1 MSRLLPREGAI
12 MVSTLGLV
20 FILGGVSL
28 WYLSLLPAA
37 VSTQAA
43 LYELVVHVLFGGAIL
58 ALGIHV
64 ERSELLAE
72 ERREVVLWCFAGFWI
87 LLVLAFW
94 SGLDG
99 LLAGEFSR
107 ELVSNVVIFGSMG
120 GAFGAFIGVNR
131 GRAKRNEILAEETER
146 QRETL
151 MLLTR
156 LLHHDIRN
164 DMQIIDAHAGFLEET
179 VSDEGDSSLEVI
191 QQRTDA
197 IVRLLGD
204 SATLVDTLGGDR
216 DLHPVSLDR
225 VVEAE
230 VTSVSE
236 GNPAVT
242 VQTDVP
248 PETRVVADG
257 LIHQLFSN
265 LLGNAVSHNDPAG
278 LTIRVTARNHGDR
291 VGVVVEDDGVGIP
304 EDVGATCFELGEQ
317 GVESDGDGIGLYL
330 VSRLAEV
337 YGGSVQLADT
347 DGGARFEITLLAPAE
362 YDPSA

>member
-1 MSRLLPREGAI
+1 MDRVLPREGAI
-12 MVSTLGLV
+12 MISVLGLI
-20 FILGGVSL
+20 FIIGGVSL
-28 WYLSLLPAA
+28 WYLSFLPA
-37 VSTQAA
+37 VESTQAA
-43 LYELVVHVLFGGAIL
+43 LYQLVVHVLFGCSIL

-64 ERSELLAE
+64 ERSELLPE

-94 SGLDG
+94 SGLQG

-107 ELVSNVVIFGSMG
+107 DLVSNVVVFGSMG
-120 GAFGAFIGVNR
+120 GAFGAFVGVNR
-131 GRAKRNEILAEETER
+131 GRAKRNGMLAEETER

-164 DMQIIDAHAGFLEET
+164 DMQIIGAHAGFLEGT
-179 VSDEGDSSLEVI
+179 VNEEGDSSVDVI
-191 QQRTDA
+191 RQRTDA

-216 DLHPVSLDR
+216 DLHPVSLNR
-225 VVEAE
+225 VVEEE
-230 VTSVSE
+230 VTSVRE

-242 VQTDVP
+242 IETDIP
-248 PETRVVADG
+248 AETRVVADG

-278 LTIRVTARNHGDR
+278 LTIRIAARNHGDR
-291 VGVVVEDDGVGIP
+291 VEVVVEDDGVGIS
-304 EDVGATCFELGEQ
+304 EDVRATCFELGEQ

-337 YGGSVQLADT
+337 YGGSVALGDADK
-347 DGGARFEITLLAPAE
+347 GARFEITLIAPAE
-362 YDPSA
+362 YTPAV